1 MRISLNTDLAVSS
14 VPRFYPETYTDKVE
28 GFLLVYAPL
37 SEKGLVVLNKDAA
50 FLYSLIDGKRM
61 LKDIWQSAQKEVP
74 KIGFSVIKQTFQD
87 FYASEIIHFGK
98 PKTTLELSAKK
109 IKTISVWLHITNQ
122 CNLRCTY
129 CYVRKTV
136 EKMSPAVGKKAIDKV
151 YRTAQKHA
159 IEKVT
164 LKFSGGEA
172 LLELPMILTLVKQA
186 KSLSK
191 KYGIETDFVVLS
203 NGILIDEKVAKILK
217 GNNLRVAVSLDG
229 LKKYHDRTRIFP
241 SGIDS
246 FDLVIKG
253 INNLMKA
260 KVPFNVSI
268 TISAKNIDGIPELTR
283 YLLDRNIHF
292 AFNFY
297 RENPFVT
304 EELEGND
311 KKLVERLK
319 KAYQYLYDNPPE
331 YPVMDSLLDRVHFSK
346 PHLHPCG
353 MGHSYLV
360 INHQGELSS
369 CQMTLEKSIGS
380 IDDPDLMETM
390 IKGNFVRPI
399 GLTVLGKTPCRN
411 CQWKYL
417 CGGGC
422 PLLTYQQK
430 GRYDTSSPYCSV
442 YKALIPEVLRIEAK
456 RLIKYGVR

>member
-1 MRISLNTDLAVSS
+1 MSLNSDLTASS
-14 VPRFYPETYTDKVE
+14 VPCFYPETYTDKVE

-50 FLYSLIDGKRM
+50 FLYSLIDGKKT
-61 LKDIWQSAQKEVP
+61 LEDIWQSAQKQVP
-74 KIGFSVIKQTFQD
+74 KIKFSVIKQTFKD
-87 FYASEIIHFGK
+87 LYASEIIYFGK
-98 PKTTLELSAKK
+98 PKTLLELSAKK
-109 IKTISVWLHITNQ
+109 PKIISVWLHIINQ

-136 EKMSPAVGKKAIDKV
+136 EKMSPAVGKKAIDQV
-151 YRTAQKHA
+151 YLSAKKHG
-159 IEKVT
+159 IEKVA

-191 KYGIETDFVVLS
+191 KYGIKTDFVVLT
-203 NGILIDEKVAKILK
+203 NGILINEKVAIILK
-217 GNNLRVAVSLDG
+217 ENNLRAAVSLDG
-229 LKKYHDRTRIFP
+229 LKKFHDRTRIFP
-241 SGIDS
+241 SGIGS

-253 INNLMKA
+253 INNLIKA
-260 KVPFNVSI
+260 KVPFNVSV
-268 TISAKNIDGIPELTR
+268 TISSKNIDGIPELTK
-283 YLLDRNIHF
+283 YLLDRKIHF

-297 RENPFVT
+297 RENPYVT

-311 KKLVERLK
+311 KKLVKKLK

-331 YPVMDSLLDRVHFSK
+331 YPVMDSLLDRVNFSK
-346 PHLHPCG
+346 PHFHPCG
-353 MGHSYLV
+353 MGYGYLV
-360 INHQGELSS
+360 INHQGKLSS
-369 CQMTLEKSIGS
+369 CQMTLEKPIGS

-399 GLTVLGKTPCRN
+399 GLTVLGKTPCKN

-456 RLIKYGVR
+456 RLIKYGIR